1 LRAAPFTFAD
11 YTPPTAEGDHHHRV
25 GCWATYAIF
34 DEQEILPS
42 GYFTTVQFGDK
53 STRESRIIQQ
63 ARESGR
69 ECPAKTGTQEW
80 ICSVCF
86 QEFSTALAWKLKI
99 EITVFII
106 QVAPF
111 LARVAASRYSLL
123 MMDEQEFKRRCDA
136 AFESLLRRLQEVGD
150 ERGFEVEGGS
160 GKLEVLF
167 EDAEET
173 RFVISPNTPV
183 RQIWISALTTSFKL
197 SWSDAAAT
205 FVLDKTG
212 ETLMQLMGR
221 ILTEQL
227 GSPVTV

>member
-1 LRAAPFTFAD
+1 M
-11 YTPPTAEGDHHHRV
+11 
-25 GCWATYAIF
+25 
-34 DEQEILPS
+34 
-42 GYFTTVQFGDK
+42 
-53 STRESRIIQQ
+53 
-63 ARESGR
+63 
-69 ECPAKTGTQEW
+69 
-80 ICSVCF
+80 
-86 QEFSTALAWKLKI
+86 FSTIPETLDSGGPVFALQAM
-99 EITVFII
+99 
-106 QVAPF
+106 
-111 LARVAASRYSLL
+111 SLL
-123 MMDEQEFKRRCDA
+123 AQQLRGTLFSSMDEQVFKKRCDS

-167 EDAEET
+167 EDADET

-197 SWSDAAAT
+197 SWSDASGT